1 MAPGCGSR
9 YPLLAIDVCPLIV
22 MSRSPYVVSGFS
34 RTDFGFDSIRDMKVA
49 VVGAGG
55 VGGYFGARL
64 ADAGA
69 DVSFVARGAHLEA
82 MRTNGLKVL
91 SPLGDIHLDRVSATD
106 DPASIGRVDIV
117 LFTVKLYDTDAVCA
131 RLGPLIGPETVV
143 VTLQNGVES
152 VGLLTEAVG
161 RGHVAGGVAHVFAV
175 IAEPGVIRHT
185 ALDLIIVGELD
196 GPATPRLEKLQAIA
210 DQAGFECRLSAQI
223 DMEIWLKFVRL
234 SAFSG
239 MTTVTRA
246 PLGIIR
252 EDPDLLAMLQAA
264 IMEGM
269 AVAHAKQ
276 IQFPPSALDDMFAHM
291 ASMPPQS
298 KSSMLEDLER
308 GRRLELPWLSGA
320 VLRLGRELGV
330 ATPIHR
336 FITTVL
342 APFVQGSAS

>member
-1 MAPGCGSR
+1 VR
-9 YPLLAIDVCPLIV
+9 I
-22 MSRSPYVVSGFS
+22 
-34 RTDFGFDSIRDMKVA
+34 A
-49 VVGAGG
+49 VVGTGG

-64 ADAGA
+64 AAAGA

-82 MRTNGLKVL
+82 MRTNGLKVF
-91 SPLGDIHLDRVSATD
+91 SPLGDIQLDHVKATD
-106 DPASIGRVDIV
+106 DPASIDQVDVV
-117 LFTVKLYDTDAVCA
+117 LFTVKLYDTAAACA
-131 RLGPLIGPETVV
+131 LLGPLIGPDTVV
-143 VTLQNGVES
+143 VTLQNGVDS
-152 VGLLTEAVG
+152 VDLLTAAIG
-161 RGHVAGGVAHVFAV
+161 RSHVAGGVAHVFAV

-196 GPATPRLEKLQAIA
+196 GAQTPRLEQLHAMA
-210 DQAGFECRLSAQI
+210 DQAGFECRLSGQI

-239 MTTVTRA
+239 LTAVTRS
-246 PLGIIR
+246 PLGVIR

-264 IMEGM
+264 VMEGM

-276 IQFPPSALDDMFAHM
+276 IPFPPNALADMFAHM
-291 ASMPPQS
+291 ATMPSQS

-308 GRRLELPWLSGA
+308 GRPLELPWLSGA

-330 ATPIHR
+330 ETPIHR

-342 APFVQGSAS
+342 SPFTQGAV

>member
-1 MAPGCGSR
+1 
-9 YPLLAIDVCPLIV
+9 
-22 MSRSPYVVSGFS
+22 
-34 RTDFGFDSIRDMKVA
+34 MKVA

-64 ADAGA
+64 ADLGA
-69 DVSFVARGAHLEA
+69 DVSFIARGAHLEA
-82 MRTNGLKVL
+82 MRTSGLKVF
-91 SPLGDIHLDRVSATD
+91 SPLGDLRLDHVRATED
-106 DPASIGRVDIV
+106 AVSIGQVDVV
-117 LFTVKLYDTDAVCA
+117 LFTVKLYDTNAVCA
-131 RLGPLIGPETVV
+131 RIGPLIGPETVV

-161 RGHVAGGVAHVFAV
+161 RSHVAGGVAHVFAV

-196 GPATPRLEKLQAIA
+196 GPATPRLEKLQAVA

-239 MTTVTRA
+239 MTAVTRA
-246 PLGIIR
+246 PLGILR
-252 EDPDLLAMLQAA
+252 EDPDLLAMMQAA
-264 IMEGM
+264 VMEGM

-276 IQFPPSALDDMFAHM
+276 VQFPANAMDDMFAHI

-330 ATPIHR
+330 ETPIHR

>member
-1 MAPGCGSR
+1 
-9 YPLLAIDVCPLIV
+9 
-22 MSRSPYVVSGFS
+22 
-34 RTDFGFDSIRDMKVA
+34 MKVA

-64 ADAGA
+64 ADAGV
-69 DVSFVARGAHLEA
+69 DVAFLARGAHLEA
-82 MRTNGLKVL
+82 MRANGLKVF
-91 SPLGDIHLDRVSATD
+91 SPLGDLHIERVNATD
-106 DPASIGRVDIV
+106 DPSSIGPVDV
-117 LFTVKLYDTDAVCA
+117 VFFTVKLYDTAAACE
-131 RLGPLIGPETVV
+131 RIGPLIGADTVV

-152 VGLLTEAVG
+152 VGLLTAAVG
-161 RGHVAGGVAHVFAV
+161 SSHVAGGVAHVFAV

-196 GPATPRLEKLQAIA
+196 GASTPRLEELHALA
-210 DQAGFECRLSAQI
+210 RQAGFECRLSAQI
-223 DMEIWLKFVRL
+223 EMEIWLKFVRL

-239 MTTVTRA
+239 MTAVTRST
-246 PLGIIR
+246 LGVIR

-264 IMEGM
+264 VMEGM

-276 IQFPPSALDDMFAHM
+276 IQFPPNAMADMFAHM

-330 ATPIHR
+330 ETPIHR
-336 FITTVL
+336 FIATVL
-342 APFVQGSAS
+342 APHANGSLSSQPSALSP

>member
-1 MAPGCGSR
+1 
-9 YPLLAIDVCPLIV
+9 
-22 MSRSPYVVSGFS
+22 
-34 RTDFGFDSIRDMKVA
+34 MKVA

-64 ADAGA
+64 AEAGA

-82 MRTNGLKVL
+82 MRTGGLKVL
-91 SPLGDIHLDRVSATD
+91 SPLGDIHLDRVRATD
-106 DPASIGRVDIV
+106 DPASIGRVDVV
-117 LFTVKLYDTDAVCA
+117 LFTVKLYDTNAVCA
-131 RLGPLIGPETVV
+131 RIGPLIGPETVV

-161 RGHVAGGVAHVFAV
+161 RSHVAGGVAHVFAV

-196 GPATPRLEKLQAIA
+196 GVPRPRLEPLQAMA
-210 DQAGFECRLSAQI
+210 RQAGFECRLSDQI

-239 MTTVTRA
+239 MTAVSRST
-246 PLGIIR
+246 LGVIR
-252 EDPDLLAMLQAA
+252 EDPDLFAMLQAA
-264 IMEGM
+264 VMEGM
-269 AVAHAKQ
+269 AVAHAKK
-276 IQFPPSALDDMFAHM
+276 IQFPPSAMADMFAHM

-330 ATPIHR
+330 ETPIHR

-342 APFVQGSAS
+342 APHAGGPAPL